1 MKTCEVFKTLQI
13 SVVEKGLAGC
23 AVLQKLTKLC
33 GVLFI
38 FGCMIFISGMGR
50 KRMLGLGLDNGRP
63 RVGEVPPSTPT
74 CAAGFVDMRGMRD
87 DTGTELGDRSDF
99 NMIETSLALSTDW
112 RNHYAGYY
120 PKVTDVYPYGVNAFS
135 QPVYTFTVFR

>member
-1 MKTCEVFKTLQI
+1 MLVYEASRVMVVLGAFKSERTLR
-13 SVVEKGLAGC
+13 
-23 AVLQKLTKLC
+23 T
-33 GVLFI
+33 
-38 FGCMIFISGMGR
+38 
-50 KRMLGLGLDNGRP
+50 
-63 RVGEVPPSTPT
+63 
-74 CAAGFVDMRGMRD
+74 
-87 DTGTELGDRSDF
+87 DF